1 MGFKDKR
8 LRRAFKLGYAYTMG
22 INLGLIIHSNQDYNI
37 AMDAKGKWITV
48 GGEEDDTGAKHMYI
62 NPYSGEILK
71 GPKVMQGKTLKEGF
85 KDLKELNQKKQAQK
99 QKKEAQK
106 SAAQTT
112 QKNAV
117 QAAAKAAQKAEPAKG
132 AEPQIKGS
140 VKLTYQQVAA
150 IKYKEKSMYSASS
163 GSKQAKGKQSAA
175 STSMQAST
183 PQSAPAQAQRALNNT
198 NSFSPYKSIDD
209 TLQSFSSIMGEQRK
223 SLSDKNVTAIKE
235 YSGAA
240 YGGINQSLRDFRPGD
255 PVSPT
260 VKELTNALDKCSLPE
275 NIVLHRGAS
284 IKELQSYLNMP
295 LLDVSS
301 ASQEMLDSFKGSR
314 FFVKQFLSTSIEKE
328 TAFDGDVK
336 ITINAPKG
344 TKGLYLDPVPKF
356 GGLSVNPGEQE
367 VLLQRGLSFTIS
379 NLTQKDGIMHLE
391 ITANDDKP
399 MLVEK
404 MTKRQLNG

>member
-22 INLGLIIHSNQDYNI
+22 INLGLIIHSNQGYNI

-175 STSMQAST
+175 STSK
-183 PQSAPAQAQRALNNT
+183 PANAQGALNT
-198 NSFSPYKSIDD
+198 GDSFSPHKSIDD
-209 TLQSFSSIMGEQRK
+209 TIKSFSTVMEAQRK
-223 SLSDKNVTAIKE
+223 SFTESNRDAIFW
-235 YSGAA
+235 YSGNG
-240 YGGINQSLRDFRPGD
+240 YKEMNSSLRGFKKGD
-255 PVSPT
+255 TISQEVAD
-260 VKELTNALDKCSLPE
+260 LTDALNKCTLPE
-275 NIVLHRGAS
+275 NTVLHRGGS

-295 LLDVSS
+295 LLDLHG
-301 ASQEMLDSFKGSR
+301 ASQEMLDSFKGSK
-314 FFVKQFLSTSIEKE
+314 FFVKQFLSTSIDE
-328 TAFDGDVK
+328 TSSFPGDMRM
-336 ITINAPKG
+336 TIKAPKG
-344 TKGLYLDPVPKF
+344 TKGCYLDKGP
-356 GGLSVNPGEQE
+356 GQEGLSKFIGEKE

-379 NLTQKDGIMHLE
+379 NLSRKNGKIYVE
-391 ITANDDKP
+391 IIANDDKP
-399 MLVEK
+399 KLVEK
-404 MTKRQLNG
+404 MKKGELNAQQYER